1 MPRRPSPK
9 TAAPAH
15 GWQRRVR
22 SPAFARELKA
32 LIARELTALA
42 DQQFKDV
49 VDVRTVRDLVE
60 RADELLAVDA
70 VGALLVNLRATAR
83 KRARQTKRSL
93 GGILGAQVVGDVES
107 ALTDATSLTSQAEAF
122 IAQMMERELVQSL
135 MTDLIYTAI
144 VSFNR
149 RVNPIFG
156 NLALMAVDTQV
167 KSFIRM
173 LMPMLQRQATAFLV
187 DRKNHALFAD
197 FARTAARQVLNEPL
211 AQLSALFDRASDA
224 EAEALITKV
233 ARNTQVRRLVRDG
246 TRMLADA
253 AFAHLSRQRIGDV
266 VLLDD
271 NIDWLTD
278 RISAPLLALLRR
290 PYVAVFVQGE
300 MEGVSKA
307 PVRREGR
314 KPR

>member
-32 LIARELTALA
+32 LIAREITALA

-49 VDVRTVRDLVE
+49 VDVRMVHAFIE

-70 VGALLVNLRATAR
+70 VTALLVGMRATAR

-93 GGILGAQVVGDVES
+93 GGMLGAQLVGEIES
-107 ALTDATSLTSQAEAF
+107 ALADATNLTSQAEGF
-122 IAQMMERELVQSL
+122 IAQMMERELAQSL

-167 KSFIRM
+167 KGFIRM

-187 DRKNHALFAD
+187 DRKNHVLFAD
-197 FARTAARQVLNEPL
+197 FARAAARQVLSQPL
-211 AQLSALFDRASDA
+211 AQLSALLDRGSDA

-233 ARNTQVRRLVRDG
+233 ARNAHVRRLVRDG

-271 NIDWLTD
+271 NIDWLAE

-290 PYVAVFVQGE
+290 PRVAAFVQSE
-300 MEGVSKA
+300 MEGGA
-307 PVRREGR
+307 PRRR
-314 KPR
+314 R